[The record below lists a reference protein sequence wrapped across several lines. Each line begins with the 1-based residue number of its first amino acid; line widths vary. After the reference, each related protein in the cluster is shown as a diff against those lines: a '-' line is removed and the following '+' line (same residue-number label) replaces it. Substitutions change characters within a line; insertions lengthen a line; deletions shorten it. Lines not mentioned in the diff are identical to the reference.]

1 MKLLGLEHLD
11 LVVED
16 IGASVE
22 FYRKLGLYPEGTL
35 EDGGCV
41 FLFNGDEENPVR
53 VELHQAE
60 PGGKTGVD
68 HISFRVD
75 DPVAANREG
84 RFLGIEFLFEPN
96 ENALSGR
103 TITNCLDP
111 DGVQIQLSKKTAAGA
126 YGNWE

>member
-1 MKLLGLEHLD
+1 MRLLGLEHLD
-11 LVVED
+11 IVVSD
-16 IGASVE
+16 IRASVE
-22 FYRKLGLYPEGTL
+22 FYRKLGLSLEGTL
-35 EDGGCV
+35 EDGQCV

-60 PGGKTGVD
+60 PGGKTGID
-68 HISFRVD
+68 HVAFRVD

-84 RFLGIEFLFEPN
+84 RYLGIEFLFEPN

-111 DGVQIQLSKKTAAGA
+111 DGVQIQLARKTSPGA
-126 YGNWE
+126 YPNWE